1 MNPLRHIF
9 FGLSPQTTCASDP
22 NGLVIKS
29 KLIFN
34 VLIFILLG
42 VLSVILNGGKD
53 IQAWN
58 LLIIIIV
65 AATYR
70 KVIRISSANETIYV
84 RKSFLFFN
92 IKKIYKFYEL
102 KGILFENFSYTARP
116 PFPAKVHGKRML
128 IQSKNNEVI
137 QIDSTTDLDYIDDLA
152 EEICKLCHITR
163 PLDADRG

>member
-1 MNPLRHIF
+1 MNPIRHIF
-9 FGLSPQTTCASDP
+9 FGLSPQTTCVDDP

-34 VLIFILLG
+34 ILVFIILG

-53 IQAWN
+53 IPTWN
-58 LLIIIIV
+58 LLIIIVV

-70 KVIRISSANETIYV
+70 KVITISSANETIRV

-92 IKKIYKFYEL
+92 TNRIYKFNEL
-102 KGILFENFSYTARP
+102 KGMQFENFSYTARP
-116 PFPAKVHGKRML
+116 PIPAKVHGKRML
-128 IQSKNNEVI
+128 IEAKNNEVI

-152 EEICKLCHITR
+152 EKISKVCHLSQETNHQ
-163 PLDADRG
+163 